1 MTIDFPRYTM
11 GNAAGTRG
19 TKGDNPENGTRTGTD
34 SSESSATAD
43 GPPDGG
49 APGEKTS
56 EEPEKTSED
65 QRRTSEDQNS
75 PQQPL

>member
-1 MTIDFPRYTM
+1 M

-34 SSESSATAD
+34 SSATAD
-43 GPPDGG
+43 SPPDGG

-56 EEPEKTSED
+56 EEPEKTSEEPAKP
-65 QRRTSEDQNS
+65 RTAHSS
-75 PQQPL
+75 PSDR